1 MCRSCLRRC
10 RKSWISPTAA
20 TRLPRSSGNTS
31 TCSERRC
38 GSRRRRCE
46 PADQSFQSAVP
57 REEEVFFRGDHDP
70 GDRADRAGVGAFL
83 CLRLL
88 AGQEPRA
95 PDRRIG
101 ARLRAAEAAVRKNH
115 RGAQPG
121 KTRSA
126 ARSGLEEHRSRN
138 RLATLA
144 HGRARK
150 GRSGRPRRIL
160 GIPPRLCATDRAG
173 ALVHEHTDRRRGRT
187 ADHERPGAAAG
198 SRSRSHRATQAGIR
212 ASGSP
217 ARGARHHSQHR
228 GKGPGSRDR
237 GIHGELAG
245 LSGRKC
251 PRGES
256 EALAMRL
263 PVQLQRYADRL
274 DAMSLRERVLIFL
287 AVAVVIVAI
296 ADSALFDPILRRQK
310 VSSQRIHQQEDEVRT
325 MQAQVQVYA
334 QGRTGD
340 NANAKVQRLEKLK
353 IELAALDRELGA
365 RRSELVPPER
375 MAKMLY
381 EIVKRNPDIELVS
394 LRSLPA
400 TGLTPSLM
408 AILGPGGLA
417 LYRHGIEITVSGSYL
432 KMLNYVGQLERLP
445 AKIMWGNMDLQA
457 AAYPAVTLK
466 ITLYTLSPEKTWL
479 LI

>member
-1 MCRSCLRRC
+1 
-10 RKSWISPTAA
+10 
-20 TRLPRSSGNTS
+20 
-31 TCSERRC
+31 
-38 GSRRRRCE
+38 
-46 PADQSFQSAVP
+46 
-57 REEEVFFRGDHDP
+57 
-70 GDRADRAGVGAFL
+70 
-83 CLRLL
+83 
-88 AGQEPRA
+88 
-95 PDRRIG
+95 
-101 ARLRAAEAAVRKNH
+101 
-115 RGAQPG
+115 
-121 KTRSA
+121 
-126 ARSGLEEHRSRN
+126 
-138 RLATLA
+138 
-144 HGRARK
+144 
-150 GRSGRPRRIL
+150 
-160 GIPPRLCATDRAG
+160 
-173 ALVHEHTDRRRGRT
+173 
-187 ADHERPGAAAG
+187 
-198 SRSRSHRATQAGIR
+198 
-212 ASGSP
+212 
-217 ARGARHHSQHR
+217 
-228 GKGPGSRDR
+228 
-237 GIHGELAG
+237 
-245 LSGRKC
+245 
-251 PRGES
+251 
-256 EALAMRL
+256 MRF

-432 KMLNYVGQLERLP
+432 KMLTYVGQLERLP

-457 AAYPAVTLK
+457 AAYPVVTLK

>member
-1 MCRSCLRRC
+1 
-10 RKSWISPTAA
+10 
-20 TRLPRSSGNTS
+20 
-31 TCSERRC
+31 
-38 GSRRRRCE
+38 
-46 PADQSFQSAVP
+46 
-57 REEEVFFRGDHDP
+57 
-70 GDRADRAGVGAFL
+70 
-83 CLRLL
+83 
-88 AGQEPRA
+88 
-95 PDRRIG
+95 
-101 ARLRAAEAAVRKNH
+101 
-115 RGAQPG
+115 
-121 KTRSA
+121 
-126 ARSGLEEHRSRN
+126 
-138 RLATLA
+138 
-144 HGRARK
+144 
-150 GRSGRPRRIL
+150 
-160 GIPPRLCATDRAG
+160 
-173 ALVHEHTDRRRGRT
+173 
-187 ADHERPGAAAG
+187 
-198 SRSRSHRATQAGIR
+198 
-212 ASGSP
+212 
-217 ARGARHHSQHR
+217 
-228 GKGPGSRDR
+228 
-237 GIHGELAG
+237 
-245 LSGRKC
+245 
-251 PRGES
+251 
-256 EALAMRL
+256 MRL

-310 VSSQRIHQQEDEVRT
+310 VNSQRIHQQEDEVRT

-353 IELAALDRELGA
+353 LELAALDRELGA

-408 AILGPGGLA
+408 AILGSGGLA

-432 KMLNYVGQLERLP
+432 KMLTYVGQLERLP

-457 AAYPAVTLK
+457 AAYPVVTLK